1 MKGRASLPG
10 ADELFRVTSIE
21 KGRGRGAKQPA
32 TEAQQDDREPAERV
46 PSGRQRHDEKVTF
59 YCTAEELID
68 LEDARILLRREHG
81 VAVDRGRIV
90 REALAQVLSE
100 LERDGAEAPLVKRLH
115 QMTGGAAMRGGVRA
129 VDLIARKRDGGEI
142 AGDEL
147 RDSCSPTPARSCPTT
162 RWPRS

>member
-21 KGRGRGAKQPA
+21 KGRGGRGAKQPA
-32 TEAQQDDREPAERV
+32 ERGKQGDRQPAERV

-59 YCTAEELID
+59 YCTAEELVD
-68 LEDARILLRREHG
+68 LENARLLLRREHG

-100 LERDGAEAPLVKRLH
+100 LERDGAEATLVKRL
-115 QMTGGAAMRGGVRA
+115 
-129 VDLIARKRDGGEI
+129 AR
-142 AGDEL
+142 
-147 RDSCSPTPARSCPTT
+147 
-162 RWPRS
+162 

>member
-21 KGRGRGAKQPA
+21 KGRGAKPPAEEAPRGG
-32 TEAQQDDREPAERV
+32 REPAERV

-59 YCTAEELID
+59 YCTADELMD
-68 LEDARILLRREHG
+68 LENARLLLRREHG

-100 LERDGAEAPLVKRLH
+100 LERDGAEAPLVKRL
-115 QMTGGAAMRGGVRA
+115 
-129 VDLIARKRDGGEI
+129 
-142 AGDEL
+142 
-147 RDSCSPTPARSCPTT
+147 T
-162 RWPRS
+162 R

>member
-21 KGRGRGAKQPA
+21 KGRGRGARQPA
-32 TEAQQDDREPAERV
+32 EEAPEDRQPAERV

-59 YCTAEELID
+59 YCTADELMD
-68 LEDARILLRREHG
+68 LENARLLLRREHG

-100 LERDGAEAPLVKRLH
+100 LERHGADAPLVKRLS
-115 QMTGGAAMRGGVRA
+115 R
-129 VDLIARKRDGGEI
+129 
-142 AGDEL
+142 
-147 RDSCSPTPARSCPTT
+147 
-162 RWPRS
+162 

>member
-21 KGRGRGAKQPA
+21 KGRGGRRAKQPA
-32 TEAQQDDREPAERV
+32 ERGKQDDRQPAERV

-59 YCTAEELID
+59 YCTAEELMD
-68 LEDARILLRREHG
+68 LENARLLLRREHG

-100 LERDGAEAPLVKRLH
+100 LERDGAQATLVKRL
-115 QMTGGAAMRGGVRA
+115 A
-129 VDLIARKRDGGEI
+129 K
-142 AGDEL
+142 
-147 RDSCSPTPARSCPTT
+147 
-162 RWPRS
+162 

>member
-21 KGRGRGAKQPA
+21 KGRGRGAKQPS
-32 TEAQQDDREPAERV
+32 EEEGQRRDREPAERV

-59 YCTAEELID
+59 YCTADELMD
-68 LEDARILLRREHG
+68 LENARLLLRREHG

-100 LERDGAEAPLVKRLH
+100 LERDGADAPLVKRL
-115 QMTGGAAMRGGVRA
+115 
-129 VDLIARKRDGGEI
+129 
-142 AGDEL
+142 
-147 RDSCSPTPARSCPTT
+147 T
-162 RWPRS
+162 R

>member
-32 TEAQQDDREPAERV
+32 DETRPTEEPAERV

-59 YCTAEELID
+59 YCTADELID
-68 LEDARILLRREHG
+68 LENARLLLRRQHG

-100 LERDGAEAPLVKRLH
+100 LERDGADAPLVKRLT
-115 QMTGGAAMRGGVRA
+115 QR
-129 VDLIARKRDGGEI
+129 
-142 AGDEL
+142 
-147 RDSCSPTPARSCPTT
+147 
-162 RWPRS
+162 

>member
-21 KGRGRGAKQPA
+21 KGRGGARQPA
-32 TEAQQDDREPAERV
+32 GGAQRDEREPTERV

-59 YCTAEELID
+59 YCTADELMD
-68 LEDARILLRREHG
+68 LESARLLLRREHG

-100 LERDGAEAPLVKRLH
+100 LERHGADAPLVKRL
-115 QMTGGAAMRGGVRA
+115 
-129 VDLIARKRDGGEI
+129 
-142 AGDEL
+142 
-147 RDSCSPTPARSCPTT
+147 T
-162 RWPRS
+162 R

>member
-21 KGRGRGAKQPA
+21 KGRGRGGKQPA
-32 TEAQQDDREPAERV
+32 EEAQGEDGKPAERV

-59 YCTAEELID
+59 YCTADELMD
-68 LEDARILLRREHG
+68 LENARLLLRREHG

-100 LERDGAEAPLVKRLH
+100 LERDGAEAPLVKRL
-115 QMTGGAAMRGGVRA
+115 
-129 VDLIARKRDGGEI
+129 
-142 AGDEL
+142 
-147 RDSCSPTPARSCPTT
+147 T
-162 RWPRS
+162 R

>member
-21 KGRGRGAKQPA
+21 KGRGARGANPPA
-32 TEAQQDDREPAERV
+32 EEAQGDDRKPAERV

-59 YCTAEELID
+59 YCTADELMD
-68 LEDARILLRREHG
+68 LENARLLLRREHG

-100 LERDGAEAPLVKRLH
+100 LERDGAEAALVKRL
-115 QMTGGAAMRGGVRA
+115 
-129 VDLIARKRDGGEI
+129 
-142 AGDEL
+142 
-147 RDSCSPTPARSCPTT
+147 T
-162 RWPRS
+162 R